1 MVQFKTSRVKSFL
14 RGHFG
19 SVSVN
24 LVTFCNCSSVAIQF
38 TQDAAGG
45 IFVVCLFSSDV
56 KMSLYHNYHRKK
68 MMIICYN
75 SNLGFVIG
83 ISK

>member
-1 MVQFKTSRVKSFL
+1 M
-14 RGHFG
+14 
-19 SVSVN
+19 N
-24 LVTFCNCSSVAIQF
+24 LVTFCNCSSAAGNFHSIQH
-38 TQDAAGG
+38 AAGG
-45 IFVVCLFSSDV
+45 IFVVCLLSSDV
-56 KMSLYHNYHRKK
+56 KKSIYHNYHRKK